1 MYRIGILGDIGS
13 GKSFVSKFFKYPIFD
28 ADKEIVKIY
37 FYNKDCYK
45 KLKKNFPNYIKRFP
59 VDKKEIIRIILDDT
73 NNLKKLGRII
83 HPFVN
88 KELNKFLKKNKKK
101 NLVLDIPLLLEN
113 KIRLSK
119 LIYVFISSKKTDILK
134 KIRKRPNFNKKIYN
148 IMKKN
153 QLPLSYKKQRSH
165 FIIKNNFMN
174 KAFLKQI
181 NYIKKEI
188 NTDDRSRP

>member
-1 MYRIGILGDIGS
+1 MNKIGILGDIGS
-13 GKSFVSKFFKYPIFD
+13 GKSFVSKFFGYPLFN

-37 FYNKDCYK
+37 NNNKSCFK
-45 KLKKNFPNYIKRFP
+45 KLKKNFPKYIRKFP
-59 VDKKEIIRIILDDT
+59 IDKSDIIKIILADN

-119 LIYVFISSKKTDILK
+119 LIYVFISSKKADILK

-174 KAFLKQI
+174 KAFIKQI

>member
-119 LIYVFISSKKTDILK
+119 LIYVFISSKKADILK

-188 NTDDRSRP
+188 NTYDRSRP

>member
-119 LIYVFISSKKTDILK
+119 LIYVFISSKKADILK

-174 KAFLKQI
+174 KAFIKQI

-188 NTDDRSRP
+188 NTYDRSRP

>member
-119 LIYVFISSKKTDILK
+119 LIYVFISSKKADILK

>member
-1 MYRIGILGDIGS
+1 M
-13 GKSFVSKFFKYPIFD
+13 
-28 ADKEIVKIY
+28 
-37 FYNKDCYK
+37 
-45 KLKKNFPNYIKRFP
+45 
-59 VDKKEIIRIILDDT
+59 DDS

-119 LIYVFISSKKTDILK
+119 LIYVFISSKKADILK

>member
-59 VDKKEIIRIILDDT
+59 VDKKEIIRIILDDS

-119 LIYVFISSKKTDILK
+119 LIYVFISSKKADILK

-174 KAFLKQI
+174 KAFIKQI

>member
-59 VDKKEIIRIILDDT
+59 VDKKEIIRIILDDS

-119 LIYVFISSKKTDILK
+119 LIYVFISSKKADILK

>member
-119 LIYVFISSKKTDILK
+119 LIYVFISSKKADILK

-174 KAFLKQI
+174 KAFIKQI